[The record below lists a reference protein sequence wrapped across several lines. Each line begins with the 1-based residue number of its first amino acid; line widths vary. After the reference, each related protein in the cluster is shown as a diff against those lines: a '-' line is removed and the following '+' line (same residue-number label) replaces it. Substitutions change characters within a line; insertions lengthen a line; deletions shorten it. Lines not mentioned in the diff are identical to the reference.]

1 MMDIALYSLVDDM
14 VGKAGTEGVVEY
26 WLRVGE
32 SYAERM
38 GKEAYVGWPA
48 FNVAMKEGRTALTM
62 EGSVNVLTDL
72 AITDR
77 DGDVI
82 GYVYA
87 LKVCTMAPTMHRYI
101 QKIGPLP
108 ESDNDVSD
116 SFNVRVHDS
125 SVCNYCITH
134 QKFREVASNNIT
146 VAKQE
151 LDCLQ
156 LANKGRLGEVKMLPE
171 NLSKINVDERHI
183 KSILR
188 SASCVYA
195 LVIKGKTSSDGDIE
209 L

>member
-1 MMDIALYSLVDDM
+1 MMDIAIYSLVDDM
-14 VGKAGTEGVVEY
+14 VSKAGTEGVVEY

-48 FNVAMKEGRTALTM
+48 FNVAMKEGRTSLTV
-62 EGSVNVLTDL
+62 EGQVNVLTDL

-87 LKVCTMAPTMHRYI
+87 LKTCPMAPTMGRYI
-101 QKIGPLP
+101 LRIGPIP
-108 ESDNDVSD
+108 DSDTDVAD
-116 SFNVRVHDS
+116 SYNNRIRDS
-125 SVCNYCITH
+125 AVSNYCITH
-134 QKFREVASNNIT
+134 QKFREVGANNIT
-146 VAKQE
+146 VAKQALE
-151 LDCLQ
+151 CLQ
-156 LANKGRLGEVKMLPE
+156 LANKGMTGEVKMVPE
-171 NLSKINVDERHI
+171 NLARINVDERHI

-195 LVIKGKTSSDGDIE
+195 IIVKGKSAGEEIIE
-209 L
+209 

>member
-14 VGKAGTEGVVEY
+14 VSKAGTEGVVEY

-62 EGSVNVLTDL
+62 EGDVNVLTDL

-87 LKVCTMAPTMHRYI
+87 LKTCPMAPTMNRYI

-108 ESDNDVSD
+108 ESDGDVSD
-116 SFNVRVHDS
+116 SFNVRIQDS
-125 SVCNYCITH
+125 AVCNYCITH

-151 LDCLQ
+151 LECLQ

-171 NLSKINVDERHI
+171 NLSRINVDERHI

-195 LVIKGKTSSDGDIE
+195 LVIKGKTISDGE
-209 L
+209 LGL

>member
-14 VGKAGTEGVVEY
+14 VSKAGTEGVVEY

-48 FNVAMKEGRTALTM
+48 FNVAMKEGRTSLTV
-62 EGSVNVLTDL
+62 EGAVNVLTDL

-87 LKVCTMAPTMHRYI
+87 LKVCPVMPTMDRYI

-108 ESDNDVSD
+108 PSDADVSD
-116 SFNVRVHDS
+116 SFNSRVRDS
-125 SVCNYCITH
+125 SVSNYCITH
-134 QKFREVASNNIT
+134 QKYREVAANNIT

-151 LDCLQ
+151 LECLQ
-156 LANKGRLGEVKMLPE
+156 LANKGRMGEVKMLQE
-171 NLSKINVDERHI
+171 SLARINVDERHI

-188 SASCVYA
+188 SAACVYA
-195 LVIKGKTSSDGDIE
+195 LVIKGKTAAEEEFED
-209 L
+209 